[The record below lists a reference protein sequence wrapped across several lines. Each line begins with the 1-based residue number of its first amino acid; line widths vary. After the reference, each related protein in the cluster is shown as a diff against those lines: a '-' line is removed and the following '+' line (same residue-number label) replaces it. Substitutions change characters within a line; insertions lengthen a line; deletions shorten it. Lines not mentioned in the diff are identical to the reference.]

1 MAFTIVQYIRMFGLS
16 LGVGSGVT
24 QYTVPA
30 SRQDVIK
37 TISVCNNTTGS
48 LAVSIVVSTCPFVT
62 NLQIPG
68 NQNWTWTGTMVMNAG
83 DTIQT
88 STAVSGLTMSVHGL
102 ESQ

>member
-1 MAFTIVQYIRMFGLS
+1 MAFTIVQYIRMVGVS

-30 SRQDVIK
+30 ARQDVVK
-37 TISVCNNTTGS
+37 TIVVCNNTTGS
-48 LAVSIVVSTCPFVT
+48 LAVSIVVSGTPFVT
-62 NLQIPG
+62 NLQVPG
-68 NQNWTWTGTMVMNAG
+68 NNNWTWTGTLVMNAA

-88 STAVSGLTMSVHGL
+88 STAVTGLTLSVHGL